1 MLSAIQSFDA
11 DKLRS
16 TTTHV
21 KSLCEVLRVDP
32 TTVRCRPRGAH
43 PLASAI
49 TGFEK
54 SKLSTTETHE
64 KSLSDVFHPQR
75 TELVD
80 DSIVVAPPD
89 DVPVP
94 DVPMSAPV
102 EAMHGRCYGFEVERA
117 TWDAPRMISHCSA
130 EARPGYNSMSKSE
143 YVDTDATL
151 RAKVRQ
157 LARLLRQARHPVFYC
172 GAGLSTAAGI
182 GDYASSN
189 TAAHAGKEAPSLATA
204 LKEKIASK
212 EVGGSSSFKSPLCAQ
227 PTLAHRVL
235 TALHGAG
242 RMHRLVQ
249 QNHDGL
255 PQKAGLPQSAI
266 NEIHGACHDP
276 SNPVVPMNGELRGDL
291 FADLLACEEGAD
303 LGIAVGTSLC
313 GMNADRVVTTAAER
327 AASRKQRERGALGS
341 VVIGLQRTV
350 HDPDATLRLFG
361 RIDAVFAL
369 LAEEM
374 GLAVAPARAE
384 GEYFHPPVLSGAATT
399 AAEAAAAEE
408 AVPACW
414 KEAALLQRGYEHGQ
428 AYLLRG
434 LRYDAA
440 GRRVETTGSGSGG
453 GSGSLD
459 VRDGAQLVIP
469 IGMHAGAVG
478 EVDGCDREGNPRC
491 RFKLKLRRDKPASF
505 KAPHM
510 MPLGTWH
517 LQAAA
522 DAAVD
527 RLPVVNVPAEDDESE
542 AAREVR
548 ALIAAYA

>member
-1 MLSAIQSFDA
+1 MLSAIQSY
-11 DKLRS
+11 KTGTLRP
-16 TTTHV
+16 TTTTTKTICDV
-21 KSLCEVLRVDP
+21 MRVDP
-32 TTVRCRPRGAH
+32 TSVRCRPQGGH

-49 TGFEK
+49 SGFDK
-54 SKLSTTETHE
+54 SSNLRPTETQE
-64 KSLSDVFHPQR
+64 KTLNDVLQR
-75 TELVD
+75 SELVD
-80 DSIVVAPPD
+80 SIAATPPA
-89 DVPVP
+89 DVPAP
-94 DVPMSAPV
+94 DVPMTAPV

-117 TWDAPRMISHCSA
+117 TWDAPRMVSHCCA

-157 LARLLRQARHPVFYC
+157 LARLLRQARRPVFYC

-189 TAAHAGKEAPSLATA
+189 AAAHAGQEKAPSLAA
-204 LKEKIASK
+204 GLKEKIANK
-212 EVGGSSSFKSPLCAQ
+212 EVGGGSSFKSPLCAQ

-235 TALHGAG
+235 AALHGAG
-242 RMHRLVQ
+242 CMHRLVQ

-255 PQKAGLPQSAI
+255 PQKAGLPQSAV

-276 SNPVVPMNGELRGDL
+276 SNPVVPMSGDLRSDL

-303 LGIAVGTSLC
+303 LGVAVGTSLC

-327 AASRKQRERGALGS
+327 AASREQRARGALGS

-350 HDPDATLRLFG
+350 HDGDATLRLFG
-361 RIDAVFAL
+361 KIDAVFAL

-384 GEYFHPPVLSGAATT
+384 GEFFRPPVLSEGVEATAATT
-399 AAEAAAAEE
+399 AEAAAA
-408 AVPACW
+408 VPACW
-414 KEAALLQRGYEHGQ
+414 REAALLQRGYEHGQ
-428 AYLLRG
+428 AYQLRG

-440 GRRVETTGSGSGG
+440 GRRLQTTGSGG
-453 GSGSLD
+453 GSGCLD

-491 RFKLKLRRDKPASF
+491 RFKLKLRRDKPGGF

-522 DAAVD
+522 DAAVE
-527 RLPVVNVPAEDDESE
+527 RLPVVNVPTDDDDSA